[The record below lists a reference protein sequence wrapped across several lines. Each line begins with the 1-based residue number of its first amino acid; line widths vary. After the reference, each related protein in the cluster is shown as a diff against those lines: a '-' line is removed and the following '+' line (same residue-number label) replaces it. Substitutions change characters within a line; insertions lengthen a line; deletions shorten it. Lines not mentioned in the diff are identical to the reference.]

1 MRVSGKLLID
11 CVIGLGK
18 RDTGDLGPPS
28 PADGRGDLGGTPAPG
43 DTAPLLLSPLPA
55 PGLGAA
61 APCCSW
67 EAVLT
72 VLEGLSFFVTAG
84 EFGPPSGAGVCLGQ
98 LGGVGQAGLDPER
111 LYLVGVWVA
120 RMERPC
126 ILPWL
131 LR

>member
-28 PADGRGDLGGTPAPG
+28 PADGRGDFGGRPAPG
-43 DTAPLLLSPLPA
+43 DATPAPAPLLLSPLPA

-72 VLEGLSFFVTAG
+72 VLRGFSSFVGGRLGLFGTGEGWTAQG
-84 EFGPPSGAGVCLGQ
+84 VLLGAESNAKRLELV
-98 LGGVGQAGLDPER
+98 VKRTER
-111 LYLVGVWVA
+111 TCTLA
-120 RMERPC
+120 
-126 ILPWL
+126 WL